1 MWNRNKYTKGVDG
14 YKDLFNEKSF
24 SGSELMCSRSERKT
38 ICEKTLN
45 HEGQRCVWVQEAN
58 DNSGRC
64 WPSWQSI
71 MFQRGRASVDCQKNM
86 CDTPNVSFDANLQK
100 CATDVT
106 IDNLE
111 TKRSSCSGEG
121 VSFDEENEK
130 CIFIR
135 DITTDR
141 Y

>member
-1 MWNRNKYTKGVDG
+1 
-14 YKDLFNEKSF
+14 
-24 SGSELMCSRSERKT
+24 
-38 ICEKTLN
+38 
-45 HEGQRCVWVQEAN
+45 
-58 DNSGRC
+58 
-64 WPSWQSI
+64 
-71 MFQRGRASVDCQKNM
+71 M

-100 CATDVT
+100 CVTDVT

-111 TKRSSCSGEG
+111 AKRSSCSGEG

-130 CIFIR
+130 CIFVR